1 MKNVIIKQKQYKDYG
16 IFTHIYCVDVNYDFN
31 EKSVEDIVK
40 FVKEEPFFDVLIH
53 TNDISHDVIKVIEEI
68 SKIKTIWFKSDKMLF
83 EDFATMQEE
92 SRKTI
97 GFDKIEVMIDTLGDV
112 IDVKK
117 SLEEEK
123 LVNFNYMELPF

>member
-1 MKNVIIKQKQYKDYG
+1 MKNVIIKRKAYKDYG

-31 EKSVEDIVK
+31 EKSVEEIVK
-40 FVKEEPFFDVLIH
+40 YVEEEPFFDVLIY

-68 SKIKTIWFKSDKMLF
+68 SKIKKIWFKSDKMLF
-83 EDFATMQEE
+83 EDFAIMQEE

-123 LVNFNYMELPF
+123 LVKFNYMELPF